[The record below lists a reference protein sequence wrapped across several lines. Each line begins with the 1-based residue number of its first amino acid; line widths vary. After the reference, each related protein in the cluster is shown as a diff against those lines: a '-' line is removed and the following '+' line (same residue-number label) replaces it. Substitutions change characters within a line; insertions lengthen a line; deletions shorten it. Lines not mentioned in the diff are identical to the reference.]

1 MRWSGLAPAAEGR
14 NKMQQGDKFCSSC
27 AAALEV
33 RENDGAVRPVCPSC
47 GRVVYYD
54 PKVAAVTIIS
64 RDGKVLLVRRAN
76 QPGYGLWSVPGG
88 YVDRGEV
95 VEEAAVREV
104 REETGLEVKI
114 DRLLGLYSEAG
125 KPVIVAA
132 FAGHELGGELKPG
145 SEALDAGFF
154 APDDLP
160 TMAFPGD
167 SRILQG
173 WLDGLKRD
181 G

>member
-1 MRWSGLAPAAEGR
+1 
-14 NKMQQGDKFCSSC
+14 MQQGDKYCSGC
-27 AAALEV
+27 ASALEL
-33 RENDGAVRPVCPSC
+33 RENNGAMRPVCPAC

-54 PKVAAVTIIS
+54 PKVAAVTIVS

-76 QPGYGLWSVPGG
+76 QPGFGLWSVPGG

-104 REETGLEVKI
+104 QEETGLEVEV

-125 KPVIVAA
+125 RPVIVAA
-132 FAGHELGGELKPG
+132 FTGVERGGQLAPG
-145 SEALDAGFF
+145 SEALDVGFF
-154 APDDLP
+154 SPDELP

-167 SRILQG
+167 SRILQS
-173 WLDGLKRD
+173 WIDSLRSDS
-181 G
+181 